1 MNSAVTPV
9 PAMATGLVVILFV
22 VALVLVALVVL
33 GVMSWRQE
41 RLAEG
46 RADARQLRGEARE
59 RKDQAEGERYIAR
72 ERAEQ
77 AEEVDPGQ

>member
-1 MNSAVTPV
+1 
-9 PAMATGLVVILFV
+9 
-22 VALVLVALVVL
+22 
-33 GVMSWRQE
+33 MSQRQK

-59 RKDQAEGERYIAR
+59 RTNQAEGERYIAR

-77 AEEVDPGQ
+77 AEEVDPGE